1 MGFKSIIICIIF
13 IIVAL
18 LVINYIFQP
27 ASLAG
32 TRNSLRDFFGKFI
45 YEEKI
50 KTETTCAEFDIAQDM
65 GMNVMGV
72 NAKEVMRFD
81 CTNFCNQ
88 VNLDYASMGCLEG
101 YINCYCK

>member
-1 MGFKSIIICIIF
+1 MELKSIIIWISI
-13 IIVAL
+13 IIVGL
-18 LVINYIFQP
+18 LIINYVFQP
-27 ASLAG
+27 TTFAG
-32 TRNSLRDFFGKFI
+32 ARNSIRDSLGKFI